1 MSADIDCL
9 LIGHNEMDFSE
20 YEKSAR
26 EMGVNSGAYRDL
38 NLNFIQYNNHPYTAS
53 EIFNLFY
60 CSDDRSTGLNEP
72 LSLTETFN
80 AAVAY
85 LGTYLSRRGL
95 TFDYVNGFREEKEEL
110 KQKLQADN
118 ILTVAVIT
126 TLYVSVLPILEIVEY
141 IRKYNGRVRIIVG
154 GPFISTQVRTQNT
167 DTLDFL
173 FRSVG
178 ADFYVNS
185 AQGEAALVNI
195 IQALKNNT
203 SPAGIKNIYYKN
215 GGGYSGTPIAVE
227 DNRLSENM
235 VDWNLFADRIGT
247 YLNLRTAIS
256 CPFCCSFCGFP
267 QHAGKY
273 QTAGV
278 EDVERELDSLRK
290 TGPGKVLHFID
301 DTFNVPKKRF
311 REILE
316 MMIKKNYGFKWYS
329 HYRCQFAD
337 RDTIAL
343 MKESGCEGVFL
354 GIESGNDQILQNM
367 KKAAD
372 VEKYA
377 EGIALLKEA
386 GILTYGSFIIG
397 FPGETEETVADTLQ
411 FIKNS
416 EFDFYRAQLWYC
428 EPITP
433 IWKEREKYKLSGES
447 FEWSHATMNSRQAS
461 DLIEEIF
468 FAVENAAWVPQYNF
482 EFDSLFHLLHRGKS
496 MEQVKAFLNAFNNG
510 IKEKL
515 RNPGQKE
522 VGFDVIRQ
530 IKDTCRETPETGT
543 NGDTGK
549 KTFNKC
555 EADFDF

>member
-9 LIGHNEMDFSE
+9 LIGHNEMDFTE

-38 NLNFIQYNNHPYTAS
+38 NLNFIQYNNFPYTAS

-110 KQKLQADN
+110 KQKLQKDN
-118 ILTVAVIT
+118 ILTIAVIT

-141 IRKYNGRVRIIVG
+141 IRKYNAGVRIIVG
-154 GPFISTQVRTQNT
+154 GPFIATQVRTQST
-167 DTLDFL
+167 DTVDFL
-173 FRSVG
+173 FRSIG

-195 IQALKNNT
+195 IHALKNNT
-203 SPAGIKNIYYKN
+203 SPGGIKNIYYKN
-215 GGGYSGTPIAVE
+215 GGGYSGTPVSIE

-235 VDWNLFADRIGT
+235 VDWGLFSDRIGK

-278 EDVERELDSLRK
+278 EDVERELDTLRK

-301 DTFNVPKKRF
+301 DTFNVPQKRF

-354 GIESGNDQILQNM
+354 GIESGNDHILQNM

-377 EGIALLKEA
+377 NGIALLKEA
-386 GILTYGSFIIG
+386 AILTYGSFIIG
-397 FPGETEETVADTLQ
+397 FPGETRETVADTLQ
-411 FIKNS
+411 FIKDS
-416 EFDFYRAQLWYC
+416 AFDFYRAQLWYC

-433 IWKEREKYKLSGES
+433 IWNEREKYKLTGES

-468 FAVENAAWVPQYNF
+468 FSVETSTWVPQYNF

-496 MEQVKAFLNAFNNG
+496 MDQVKAFLNAFNNG

-515 RNPGQKE
+515 RNPGLRE

-530 IKDTCRETPETGT
+530 IKDTCRDTPETGT
-543 NGDTGK
+543 DGDTGK
-549 KTFNKC
+549 KAFNKC